1 LLFLHFDDRQK
12 MEIYSKIENNETK
25 VKGERLRNYTQS
37 YVAEQL
43 NISVSGYGKIERN
56 ETDISLSRLMQIS
69 KILETDFNTILNF
82 DKQNVFN
89 LQHNN
94 IANAIVQNQQILDK
108 PIDDRVK
115 RLEQDNLELKKS
127 VETLIRKVN
136 L

>member
-1 LLFLHFDDRQK
+1 
-12 MEIYSKIENNETK
+12 MNVGSKIKQLRE
-25 VKGERLRNYTQS
+25 LRNYTQS
-37 YVAEQL
+37 YVATQL

-56 ETDISLSRLMQIS
+56 ETDISLNRLMQIS

-82 DKQNVFN
+82 DKQNIFN

-115 RLEQDNLELKKS
+115 KLEQENLELKKTMDS
-127 VETLIRKVN
+127 LIRKVK